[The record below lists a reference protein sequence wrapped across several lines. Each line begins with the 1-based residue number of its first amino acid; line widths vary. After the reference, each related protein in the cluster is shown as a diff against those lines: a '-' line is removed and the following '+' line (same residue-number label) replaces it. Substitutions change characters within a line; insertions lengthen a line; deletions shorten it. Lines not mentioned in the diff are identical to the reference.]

1 MPGARMLM
9 IVVMKLT
16 AVRSDESPRISSEIS
31 QSVWPLG
38 WIAESG
44 A

>member
-1 MPGARMLM
+1 MPGARIWM

-16 AVRSDESPRISSEIS
+16 DVSSDERPRIRSEIS
-31 QSVWPLG
+31 QIVWPRG